1 MGNDEHTHDEGL
13 HQHNHFES
21 HEHHHHDHWTL
32 SSNQLIW
39 PFIVSG
45 VLLLVF
51 LVMELTIG
59 IIGHSLALISDSLH
73 MLIDAATAFISA
85 WVITLLKKPESDAF
99 TFGFKRADV
108 MMAEGQGV
116 LFIVTGATTALE
128 AIQHL
133 IHPSEVRGQL
143 VIIAAAVGIVMS
155 FIIFW
160 ITKMSG
166 KSMTSESGIMHAI
179 QDMAG
184 FGSTLVAGILI
195 SITHFNRWD
204 SIAALVVA
212 FLMFKH
218 AYEMLKKSGRILLE
232 STPED
237 VDLEKIRDFIEDHP
251 VSPKVRNLHVW
262 SISSEIKTMSVHIIL
277 EDDVDCHP
285 IQTELRKYAQKEF
298 GITHVTI
305 ETLHPSDLLGNDSP
319 AHHS

>member
-1 MGNDEHTHDEGL
+1 MGNDEHNHDEGL
-13 HQHNHFES
+13 HQHNYFES

-51 LVMELTIG
+51 LVLELTVG

-166 KSMTSESGIMHAI
+166 NSMTTESGIMHAI

-195 SITHFNRWD
+195 STTHFNL
-204 SIAALVVA
+204 SLI
-212 FLMFKH
+212 
-218 AYEMLKKSGRILLE
+218 
-232 STPED
+232 
-237 VDLEKIRDFIEDHP
+237 
-251 VSPKVRNLHVW
+251 
-262 SISSEIKTMSVHIIL
+262 HI
-277 EDDVDCHP
+277 
-285 IQTELRKYAQKEF
+285 
-298 GITHVTI
+298 
-305 ETLHPSDLLGNDSP
+305 
-319 AHHS
+319 